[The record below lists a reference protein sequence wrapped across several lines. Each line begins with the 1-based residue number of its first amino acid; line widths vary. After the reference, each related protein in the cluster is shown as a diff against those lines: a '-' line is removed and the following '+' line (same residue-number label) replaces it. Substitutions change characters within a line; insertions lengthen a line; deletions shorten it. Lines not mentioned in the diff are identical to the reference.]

1 MGDLLY
7 WAVVVHIV
15 AIIAVVFSF
24 GGIAG
29 TVPSTALLL
38 FCIAIILFVVAII
51 AGLARRY

>member
-7 WAVVVHIV
+7 WAVVVLIIAIV
-15 AIIAVVFSF
+15 AAIFSF

-38 FCIAIILFVVAII
+38 FWIAIILFVVAII
-51 AGLARRY
+51 AGVARRC